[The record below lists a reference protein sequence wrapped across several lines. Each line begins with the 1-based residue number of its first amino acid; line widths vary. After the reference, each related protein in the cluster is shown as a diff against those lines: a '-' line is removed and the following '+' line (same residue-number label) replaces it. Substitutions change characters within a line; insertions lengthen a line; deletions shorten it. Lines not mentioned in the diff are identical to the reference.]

1 MTRTLLLITPGF
13 VARGEF
19 DARGRL
25 VAFGRAAAPP
35 GAADAGSLTLAALGL
50 VKARARKV
58 WVLSTAAVTA
68 IVEVSANRLQGVSEQ
83 ERFTALAFEAE
94 ALTGVPAGSSL
105 TVARRLGGDSV
116 AETWWVTQVSERL
129 HQEVDAEL
137 VRHGA
142 QLAGLAHPGGM
153 VLTGENAAGGDVLE
167 VWEDLLFLRQ
177 RHRGAAMLDI
187 LPAELSGGLDMLLAR
202 FPSPEAEAGKLPR
215 EVWTTRSGL
224 SASAATVRSLQDA
237 ETLQGWFSGW
247 LSALDQSPEPLPV
260 LHPPARPMSTARRV
274 LLCALATGLALLLC
288 AGNWWW
294 TELQLNL
301 TQDEAKKLSE
311 AGNLRSEVQ
320 KVSQE
325 LQKARTDHEADMT
338 RHSQTL
344 RGFGAMLEALALEK
358 PGGVLVRAL
367 SAPANVTQPAPGKPP
382 VMETTLTGWCAEENL
397 AAQFSQK
404 VGARLQPLGW
414 TVQPARTQ
422 AQLAG
427 STPVWSFEIHLRMEA
442 TTPAAKP

>member
-13 VARGEF
+13 VARGDF

-25 VAFGRAAAPP
+25 VALGKAAAPP
-35 GAADAGSLTLAALGL
+35 GAVDAGSLTLAALGL
-50 VKARARKV
+50 VKSKARKV

-116 AETWWVTQVSERL
+116 AETWWVTQVGERL
-129 HQEVDAEL
+129 RQEVDAEL
-137 VRHGA
+137 LRHGA

-153 VLTGENAAGGDVLE
+153 VLTGENASRTEALE

-187 LPAELSGGLDMLLAR
+187 LPAELSGGLDTLLAR
-202 FPSPEAEAGKLPR
+202 FPVPEAEAGQLPR
-215 EVWTTRSGL
+215 EVWTTRGGL

-260 LHPPARPMSTARRV
+260 LHPPARPMSSARRV
-274 LLCALATGLALLLC
+274 LLGAFATGLALLLC

-294 TELQLNL
+294 TEHQLNSA
-301 TQDEAKKLSE
+301 QDEAKKLSE
-311 AGNLRSEVQ
+311 AGRLRSEVQ

-325 LQKARTDHEADMT
+325 LQKARADHETALEQ
-338 RHSQTL
+338 HSQTL
-344 RGFGAMLEALALEK
+344 RGFGAMLEALAMEK

-367 SAPANVTQPAPGKPP
+367 NAPASITQPAPGKPP
-382 VMETTLTGWCAEENL
+382 VMETTLTGWCSEENL

-442 TTPAAKP
+442 KPPAAKP

>member
-13 VARGEF
+13 VARGDF

-25 VAFGRAAAPP
+25 VALGKALTPP
-35 GAADAGSLTLAALGL
+35 GAVDAGSLTLAALGL
-50 VKARARKV
+50 VKAKARKV

-68 IVEVSANRLQGVSEQ
+68 IVEVSANRLHGLSEQ

-105 TVARRLGGDSV
+105 TVARRLGGDGV

-129 HQEVDAEL
+129 RQEVEAEL
-137 VRHGA
+137 LRHGA

-153 VLTGENAAGGDVLE
+153 VLMAEKSSSAEALE
-167 VWEDLLFLRQ
+167 VWDDLLFLRQ

-187 LPAELSGGLDMLLAR
+187 LPAELSGGLETLLAR
-202 FPSPEAEAGKLPR
+202 FPASEAEAGQLPR
-215 EVWTTRSGL
+215 EVWTTRGGL
-224 SASAATVRSLQDA
+224 NASAAAVRSLQDA

-247 LSALDQSPEPLPV
+247 LSSLDQSPEPLPV

-274 LLCALATGLALLLC
+274 LLCAFATALALAFC

-294 TELQLNL
+294 TQLQLTSAQN
-301 TQDEAKKLSE
+301 EAKKLSE
-311 AGNLRSEVQ
+311 IGNLRSEVQ
-320 KVSQE
+320 KASQE
-325 LQKARTDHEADMT
+325 LQKARAEHEADMK
-338 RHSQTL
+338 RQSQTL
-344 RGFGAMLEALALEK
+344 RAFGAMLEALAMEK

-367 SAPANVTQPAPGKPP
+367 NAPAAISQPVANQPP
-382 VMETTLTGWCAEENL
+382 AMETTVTGWCSEENL
-397 AAQFSQK
+397 AALFSQK

-427 STPVWSFEIHLRMEA
+427 STPVWSFEIHLRME
-442 TTPAAKP
+442 TTPPATQP